1 VKTLGKA
8 LEDQDVEAFT
18 AASQAHDSVQR
29 YFNLQF
35 TGASQAH
42 DSVQRYFNLQFTGAS
57 QAHDSEVF

>member
-1 VKTLGKA
+1 MKTLGKA

-35 TGASQAH
+35 TAAIQAH
-42 DSVQRYFNLQFTGAS
+42 DSV
-57 QAHDSEVF
+57 